1 MKTPN
6 PRLAKLHR
14 AYTTDQAARLFG
26 MHRNTV
32 RAWIK
37 AGLPTVAGR
46 PVLVQGRELRAFL
59 ERRRAAA
66 KRPCPPGTLYC
77 CKCRDP
83 RPPLPRSVVFEARDN
98 GAGCLRAVCATCG
111 TRMFQRARQERLAAV
126 MPGIAV
132 LIVKAPARIAE
143 CPLPSANR
151 A

>member
-1 MKTPN
+1 VKIPN

-14 AYTTDQAARLFG
+14 AYTVEQTARLFAV
-26 MHRNTV
+26 HRNTV
-32 RAWIK
+32 RAWIR

-46 PVLVQGRELRAFL
+46 PVLIEGRELRAFL

-66 KRPCPPGTLYC
+66 KRPCSPGTLYC
-77 CKCRDP
+77 LKCHVP
-83 RPPLPRSVVFEARDN
+83 RPPVPRAVVFEAREH
-98 GAGCLRAVCATCG
+98 GAGSLRAICATCG

-132 LIVKAPARIAE
+132 LIVKAPVRIAE
-143 CPLPSANR
+143 CPPPSPNR

>member
-1 MKTPN
+1 VKSSN

-14 AYTTDQAARLFG
+14 AYTTEQAARLFG
-26 MHRNTV
+26 VHRNTV

-46 PVLVQGRELRAFL
+46 PALIEGRELRAFL
-59 ERRRAAA
+59 ERRSAAA

-77 CKCRDP
+77 CKCRVP
-83 RPPLPRSVVFEARDN
+83 RAPVPHAVVFEAREH
-98 GAGCLRAVCATCG
+98 GAGSLRAICVTCG
-111 TRMFQRARQERLAAV
+111 TRMFQRARQERLGAV
-126 MPGIAV
+126 IPGIVV

-143 CPLPSANR
+143 CPPPSPNR

>member
-1 MKTPN
+1 VKTPN

-14 AYTTDQAARLFG
+14 AYTVEEVARLYG
-26 MHRNTV
+26 AHRNTA

-37 AGLPTVAGR
+37 AGLQTVGGR
-46 PVLVQGRELRAFL
+46 PMLIEGRELRAFL

-77 CKCRDP
+77 CKCRAP
-83 RPPLPRSVVFEARDN
+83 RVPMPRSVVFEARDN
-98 GAGCLRAVCATCG
+98 RTGTLRAICATCE
-111 TRMFQRARQERLAAV
+111 TRMFQRARQDRLATI

-143 CPLPSANR
+143 CPPPSANC